1 MGALLTQFMNRFP
14 YTDFHELNADW
25 MIRTMME
32 LINQVEN
39 FVSLNAIKYADPIQW
54 NITKQ
59 YEKNTVVIDPLTG
72 TAYIS
77 VQPVPMG
84 VALTNTDYWTVV
96 FDLGSFVVRAAKNFS
111 NNYEAETTLTATFPS
126 SVDQWLVWGDTLY
139 VVISPIIA
147 GDQYVIDSNIKR
159 ITVEEVCDA
168 LAQAIQ
174 NVQNN
179 VDALDTK
186 VGDLNDLSTTDKTS
200 VILAINEV
208 VSALAQEII
217 DRGNADDAINERIDN
232 RRLYNVRDYGA
243 VGDGIT
249 DDTQAFIDAIA
260 DMDAIAGG
268 ALIIPEG
275 TYLIKNT
282 IAISKP
288 VSILGDNR
296 YNTILICDNV
306 GTLFDCTGAYGLT
319 VRDIRIN
326 GTKTSA
332 KAFNLAGNSFYWTID
347 TCIIHDFDEG
357 VHVDYA
363 PYGCLNNCLLYNAN
377 YDVYVQNTDNMDEGD
392 SVFTNNEFL
401 TSEYSNI
408 HLYFASSGGDKIA
421 NNKFNGGAYGCI
433 IEFQNGIYTVDFEFS
448 NNSIENT
455 TNEGVKINM
464 IGTGHVANVVIT
476 GNQFDTY
483 GACVL
488 ASGVVENLVISG
500 NDLNSTSTRCVW
512 LDTGVDNAIVTGN
525 SFRGYAGIYTNGD
538 AYDATIEIGD
548 NVFNV
553 STLKF
558 ERASAY
564 AAGNIKHKIVD
575 VMHAQNKSITFDLSA
590 YVGLIVNVDVAGTI
604 ANVGACASSYK
615 YAILNDTGNVVIRE
629 LNRDIAANDIYHAD
643 VPVSSGFASVA
654 KMTGTA
660 IVVDVDSNNQN
671 VPITDGS
678 ADVAT
683 SISTMNVRG
692 TNTTNDPLAISLTNA
707 GNTFTLSVGHAS
719 EIVDATISITFDGFV
734 KSF

>member
-1 MGALLTQFMNRFP
+1 MGALLQQFMNKYP

-25 MIRTMME
+25 LIKTLME
-32 LINQVEN
+32 MINQVEN

-54 NITKQ
+54 NIVRQ

-77 VQPVPMG
+77 VQAVPSG
-84 VALTNTDYWTVV
+84 VALTRTEYWTVV
-96 FDLGSFVVRAAKNFS
+96 FDLGSFVTRAAKNFS
-111 NNYEAETTLTATFPS
+111 NRYEADTTLTATFS
-126 SVDQWLVWGDTLY
+126 TTTGDWLVWGDTLY
-139 VVISPIIA
+139 EALVNITA
-147 GDQYVIDSNIKR
+147 GDQYVVDSNIR
-159 ITVEEVCDA
+159 HITMEEVVDA

-179 VDALDTK
+179 V
-186 VGDLNDLSTTDKTS
+186 GNLNDLTTTDKTS
-200 VILAINEV
+200 IVLAINEV
-208 VSALAQEII
+208 VSGLAQEII
-217 DRGNADDAINERIDN
+217 DRGNADNAINERIDN

-243 VGDGIT
+243 VGDGAT
-249 DDTQAFIDAIA
+249 DDTQAFIDTIA

-268 ALIIPEG
+268 TLIVPEG

-282 IAISKP
+282 IAITKP

-296 YNTILICDNV
+296 YNTILYCDNV
-306 GTLFDCTGAYGLT
+306 GTLFDCTGAYGFT

-326 GTKTSA
+326 GTKTSN

-377 YDVYVQNTDNMDEGD
+377 YDVYVQNTNNMDEGD

-401 TSEYSNI
+401 TSEYSNT

-421 NNKFNGGAYGCI
+421 NNKFNGGAYGCV
-433 IEFQNGIYTVDFEFS
+433 IEFQNGVYTVDFEFS

-488 ASGVVENLVISG
+488 ASGIVENLVISG
-500 NDLNSTSTRCVW
+500 NDFNSTSTRCVW
-512 LDTGVDNAIVTGN
+512 LDTGIDNAIVTGN
-525 SFRGYAGIYTNGD
+525 SFRGYAGVFTNGN
-538 AYDATIEIGD
+538 AYDSTIEIGD

-564 AAGNIKHKIVD
+564 AAGNIKNKIVD
-575 VMHAQNKSITFDLSA
+575 VMHAQNKSITFSLSA
-590 YVGLIVNVDVAGTI
+590 YVGLIVNVDIAGTI

-629 LNRDIAANDIYHAD
+629 LKRDIAANDIYHAN

-660 IVVDVDSNNQN
+660 VVVDVDSNNQN

-683 SISTMNVRG
+683 STSTMNVRG